1 MLIGIRQKFLDHS
14 QYKKKYPIFPKGWV
28 WRAKV
33 RIHMER
39 ERVPPCYRGFWLL
52 LLRVPCSPS
61 CPDASPWKGRES
73 PSVSCSTLAS
83 DTENRLGF
91 RGRDLT
97 AAGRGGPLERQ
108 MPGLFPTIWLSASG
122 PGNDKGFS
130 KIGLL
135 GICRRKGS

>member
-33 RIHMER
+33 RIHKET
-39 ERVPPCYRGFWLL
+39 EKVPPCCRGFWLL

-73 PSVSCSTLAS
+73 PSVSCSTLVSDREHVLDHVAEILQLLGVAVPWKGKCPAS
-83 DTENRLGF
+83 
-91 RGRDLT
+91 
-97 AAGRGGPLERQ
+97 
-108 MPGLFPTIWLSASG
+108 FPASG
-122 PGNDKGFS
+122 
-130 KIGLL
+130 
-135 GICRRKGS
+135 